1 MNLWKKKLNSN
12 VYTLLVIK
20 GLFVVNFLLL
30 EVLVDMLI
38 SSADIVEMIHKL
50 SRRLDHSN
58 GEIYFN

>member
-1 MNLWKKKLNSN
+1 MNSN

-50 SRRLDHSN
+50 NRRLDHSN
-58 GEIYFN
+58 GEIYSN